1 VSRVRDGAA
10 AHPPSPRIAA
20 VLALDEP
27 TIEQLRPFLTDPDP
41 GVRRTA
47 VDVVT
52 EHLPDGY
59 APALL
64 AALSDE
70 HVEVRRVAAD
80 GIRELVEVLPDA
92 GPVQRLLGSDDPVV
106 RGVAVYVVSSR
117 RVGDAEQYRH
127 ALSDQDHRVRIEA
140 VRALVSVDDADG
152 VAAARN
158 DANRE
163 VRIAVANGLG
173 TLRTGAEAVR
183 GLIEDLDPL
192 VRAAAL
198 AAMGSIGWDD
208 VDVRSVESALAASAW
223 QIRQGAAR
231 ALAGAPSPTT
241 AVPPLSRAL
250 SDPHLDVRKAAVL
263 SLTRWASSEEAARE
277 ALTGA
282 LDDGDAD
289 VRAYARQAL
298 AANH

>member
-1 VSRVRDGAA
+1 M
-10 AHPPSPRIAA
+10 
-20 VLALDEP
+20 
-27 TIEQLRPFLTDPDP
+27 
-41 GVRRTA
+41 
-47 VDVVT
+47 
-52 EHLPDGY
+52 
-59 APALL
+59 
-64 AALSDE
+64 
-70 HVEVRRVAAD
+70 
-80 GIRELVEVLPDA
+80 
-92 GPVQRLLGSDDPVV
+92 
-106 RGVAVYVVSSR
+106 SSR

-127 ALSDQDHRVRIEA
+127 ALADQDHRVRIEA